1 MFEAAFLEKGY
12 DNGKFLF
19 DTDLRTVS
27 GLRNAGAFVDVGR
40 NWEFG
45 TLLGHYPAATFL
57 LPVQKKS
64 VTKASH

>member
-1 MFEAAFLEKGY
+1 MFEAAFLEKGF
-12 DNGKFLF
+12 DNGKIVF

-27 GLRNAGAFVDVGR
+27 GLVNAWAFVDVGR
-40 NWEFG
+40 NWGFG

>member
-27 GLRNAGAFVDVGR
+27 GLLNEGVFDS
-40 NWEFG
+40 
-45 TLLGHYPAATFL
+45 LG
-57 LPVQKKS
+57 
-64 VTKASH
+64 

>member
-1 MFEAAFLEKGY
+1 MFEAAFLGNGF

-27 GLRNAGAFVDVGR
+27 GLVNAGVFVSLGR

-45 TLLGHYPAATFL
+45 TLLGHDPAATFL

-64 VTKASH
+64 VTK

>member
-1 MFEAAFLEKGY
+1 MFEAAFLEKGF
-12 DNGKFLF
+12 DNGKILF

-27 GLRNAGAFVDVGR
+27 GLLNEGVFVSLGR

-45 TLLGHYPAATFL
+45 TFWGHDPAATFL

>member
-1 MFEAAFLEKGY
+1 M
-12 DNGKFLF
+12 
-19 DTDLRTVS
+19 VS
-27 GLRNAGAFVDVGR
+27 GLRNTGAFVDVGR

-45 TLLGHYPAATFL
+45 TFLGHDPAATFL

>member
-1 MFEAAFLEKGY
+1 MFEAAFLEKGF
-12 DNGKFLF
+12 DNGKILL
-19 DTDLRTVS
+19 DTDLLMVS
-27 GLRNAGAFVDVGR
+27 GLRNARAFVDVGR

-45 TLLGHYPAATFL
+45 TFLGHYPTATFL